1 MKKFLTILL
10 MMTSLLLLGTV
21 NVYANEQ
28 TESDAQQQGLFDD
41 PGYEKYIQQQNEQL
55 LRASISD
62 TADGFIHN
70 EKFAD
75 RTVHNGIDV
84 SYYQGDIDWTP

>member
-28 TESDAQQQGLFDD
+28 TESDTQQQGLFDD

-70 EKFAD
+70 ENCKQ
-75 RTVHNGIDV
+75 RIVLKG
-84 SYYQGDIDWTP
+84 